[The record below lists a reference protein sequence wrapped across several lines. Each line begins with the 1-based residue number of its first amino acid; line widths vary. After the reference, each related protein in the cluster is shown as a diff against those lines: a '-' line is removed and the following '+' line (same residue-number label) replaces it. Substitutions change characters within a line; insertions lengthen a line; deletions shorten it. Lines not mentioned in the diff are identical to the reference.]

1 MHCLRKDRDKAL
13 DSFSIFFLFFV
24 NETKIQFLCK
34 TWKGICILPKRHS
47 NVKMF
52 SNLKNKSIAV
62 KLPDKTSLLHGNIHP
77 QMECQVEQMFQTF
90 FNFKPKYYQGAEI
103 ICNEWMFNLLNMQKQ
118 LKVPCCI
125 TGIFLHPCH
134 LITNRVWEISC
145 YFNYF
150 LSPYF
155 KIYTCINGIT
165 MYKLYLKSYLNII
178 INKIFYEP

>member
-1 MHCLRKDRDKAL
+1 
-13 DSFSIFFLFFV
+13 
-24 NETKIQFLCK
+24 
-34 TWKGICILPKRHS
+34 
-47 NVKMF
+47 MF

-90 FNFKPKYYQGAEI
+90 FYFKPKYYQGAES

-125 TGIFLHPCH
+125 TGISLHPYH

-145 YFNYF
+145 YYNYF
-150 LSPYF
+150 LSPYS

-165 MYKLYLKSYLNII
+165 MYKHYLKSYLKII
-178 INKIFYEP
+178 INKMFCDPSTVKKEIWTSHLKCDLSILKLLTYQVLLKHVI